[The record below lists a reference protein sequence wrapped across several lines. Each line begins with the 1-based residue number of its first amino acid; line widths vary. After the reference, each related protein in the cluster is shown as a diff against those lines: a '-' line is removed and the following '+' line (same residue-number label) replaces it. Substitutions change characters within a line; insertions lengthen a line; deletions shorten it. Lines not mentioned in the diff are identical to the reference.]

1 MTIRKETK
9 SSTRVG
15 AWAGR
20 TTLGLCVAVAGL
32 MGAAEGT
39 AAAEATARAAAP
51 VGAPA
56 PAAPVAPVARA
67 TQSPVASMTPVKMHS
82 PAPAGTS
89 PTWAVRT
96 AAADPVAKIV
106 LYARTQLGKPYI
118 WGGTGPRGFDCSG
131 LIQKSFAAAGVRIPR
146 GSVAQS
152 RAGKRI
158 SKHDLRPGDLVFSN
172 HFFHI
177 QLYVGNSRVIE
188 AARPGTRVRI
198 SKMLPERMIAAYERI
213 AVGDTA
219 DGGHAAT
226 KP

>member
-9 SSTRVG
+9 SSTRAG

-32 MGAAEGT
+32 MGVTEGT
-39 AAAEATARAAAP
+39 ASAEASARAAAR
-51 VGAPA
+51 VSAPA
-56 PAAPVAPVARA
+56 PVTPAAPNG
-67 TQSPVASMTPVKMHS
+67 
-82 PAPAGTS
+82 PAIAGTS
-89 PTWAVRT
+89 PRPAVRSIQ
-96 AAADPVAKIV
+96 ADPVAKIV
-106 LYARTQLGKPYI
+106 SYARTQLGKPYI

-131 LIQKSFAAAGVRIPR
+131 LIQQSYAAAGVRLPR
-146 GSVAQS
+146 GSRAQS
-152 RAGKRI
+152 RVGKRI
-158 SKHDLRPGDLVFSN
+158 AKHDLRPGDLVFSN